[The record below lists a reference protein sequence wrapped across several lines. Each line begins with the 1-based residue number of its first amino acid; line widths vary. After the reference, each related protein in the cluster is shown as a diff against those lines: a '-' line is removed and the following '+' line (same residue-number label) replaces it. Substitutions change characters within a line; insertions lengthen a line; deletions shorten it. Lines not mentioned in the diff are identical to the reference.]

1 MSTLTRFLG
10 DSPLRV
16 LVRLVFLSFLVG
28 VVMAAI
34 GLEPLDL
41 VNSAIRFVEDIWET
55 GFQTIE
61 RAMRYLLLG
70 AVIVV
75 PIFILMRLMRM
86 GGRG

>member
-1 MSTLTRFLG
+1 MTALSRFLG

-41 VNSAIRFVEDIWET
+41 VNSAIRFVRDIWET
-55 GFQTIE
+55 GFETIE
-61 RAMRYLLLG
+61 KALHYLLLG

-75 PIFILMRLMRM
+75 PIFLISRLFRA
-86 GGRG
+86 GRG

>member
-1 MSTLTRFLG
+1 MTTLSRFLG

-16 LVRLVFLSFLVG
+16 LVRLIFLSFLVG

-41 VNSAIRFVEDIWET
+41 VNSAIRFVQDVWAT
-55 GFQTIE
+55 GFETIE
-61 RAMRYLLLG
+61 KALHYLLLG

-75 PIFILMRLMRM
+75 PIFLISRLFRA
-86 GGRG
+86 GRG